1 MRSDP
6 APRTYAAAVSWEESL
21 DEGTLEMYAG
31 TGAFHRGMKYYG
43 ERRVQIFAAS
53 DTRIEATVDG
63 TRVYHVELTRS
74 ERKTG
79 WDCTCPAAADGSFCK
94 HCVAVAA
101 QMLQDLASDEIDQ
114 SARASKSAKSGSRS
128 TAGPKERGR
137 TGRVS
142 AADLATYVDGLGQE
156 RLVELVLDRAKTDAG
171 FRRQLV
177 DEVRA
182 SRGMG
187 PDLDAWKARLDLAF
201 EPDGDYVHY
210 REAAGWAAGVHD
222 ALAEVSAMC
231 DAGHPDAV
239 IELIEYAFERAQAA
253 IRFVDDSDGWI
264 TSITMDIGDIHIRAC
279 HESHHDPVAL
289 AGRLLQLELNSEL
302 DTFHRSAATYAD
314 VLGEHGL
321 AEFHRLLLPRWE
333 ENPTRSEAMS
343 DGRWAESYGVSEAM
357 IGWALGTG
365 DPDAL
370 IAVHSRDLSSASD
383 YFSIAC
389 ALDDAGRADEAL
401 NWARLGLIEHPGRG
415 ADHLRELAIEL
426 LRRPDVGLTDDD
438 ARAQIEQILWDAFE
452 QQPSRAAYSS
462 LCDFDPDRGTEFLD
476 RCTTHLRERL
486 EAEGPADPA
495 THAWHRWSALSSP
508 LIEILVGADD
518 IEAAWEAASTYGCGD
533 NVRLDLAERRESV
546 APGESIDVYEP
557 HVFAAIDTRKND
569 GYQRAVELMAR
580 IERLAPAAGEPQ
592 RWERLRD
599 RVRTEHR
606 AKRNLRKLL
615 EQRGWW
621 T

>member
-1 MRSDP
+1 MG
-6 APRTYAAAVSWEESL
+6 WEESL

-43 ERRVQIFAAS
+43 ERRVQILAAS

-63 TRVYHVELTRS
+63 TRVYRVELTRS
-74 ERKTG
+74 ERATG

-101 QMLQDLASDEIDQ
+101 QMLEDLASDEMDQ
-114 SARASKSAKSGSRS
+114 VARASTSAKSGSRS
-128 TAGPKERGR
+128 TAGRKERGR

-142 AADLATYVDGLGQE
+142 AADLATYVDGLDQG

-187 PDLDAWKARLDLAF
+187 PDLDAWKARLDFAF

-231 DAGHPDAV
+231 DAGHPDAA
-239 IELIEYAFERAQAA
+239 IELIEYAFERAEAA
-253 IRFVDDSDGWI
+253 ISLIDDSDGRI
-264 TSITMDIGDIHIRAC
+264 MSIAMDIGDIHVRAC
-279 HESHHDPVAL
+279 DEGHPDPVAL
-289 AGRLLQLELNSEL
+289 AGRLLKLELNSEL
-302 DTFHRSAATYAD
+302 DTFHHAAATYAD

-370 IAVHSRDLSSASD
+370 ILVRTNDLSSASD
-383 YFSIAC
+383 YLSIAG

-426 LRRPDVGLTDDD
+426 LRRPDAGLADDD
-438 ARAQIEQILWDAFE
+438 VRAQVEQILWDAFE
-452 QQPSRAAYSS
+452 QQPSHDAYTNLFES
-462 LCDFDPDRGTEFLD
+462 DPSRESEFLE

-486 EAEGPADPA
+486 QEAGSAEPASS
-495 THAWHRWSALSSP
+495 AWHPWSGLSST

-518 IEAAWEAASTYGCGD
+518 TEAAWEAARTYGCSD
-533 NVRLDLAERRESV
+533 NVRLDLAERREPV

-569 GYQRAVELMAR
+569 GYQRAVDLMTR
-580 IERLAPAAGEPQ
+580 IERLAPAAGEPE
-592 RWERLRD
+592 RWERLLD

-621 T
+621 A